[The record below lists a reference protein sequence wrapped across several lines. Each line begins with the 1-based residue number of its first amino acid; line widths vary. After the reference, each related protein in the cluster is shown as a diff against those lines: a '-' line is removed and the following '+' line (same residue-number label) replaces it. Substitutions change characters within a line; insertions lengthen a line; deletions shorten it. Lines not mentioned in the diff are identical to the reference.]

1 MSALL
6 DLTFLENAS
15 DDATI
20 TKQEFL
26 KELIDL
32 QNLSPEVETNRQ

>member
-6 DLTFLENAS
+6 DLTFMENAS
-15 DDATI
+15 DDATV

-26 KELIDL
+26 KELLD
-32 QNLSPEVETNRQ
+32 